1 MSKRVRAEIYGR
13 IALMTCAVVWWG
25 MLTWYMVQSRVPS
38 VLLFAHLCLGLVVF
52 YFVVKR
58 DFYLYFLGEVAF
70 PCESLTEKTPE
81 NAEFTVHVQGL
92 PPNVNVVYWA
102 AEPDTTVDVAQDPWM
117 AYKKFAN
124 AGVTRS
130 NPDGSADL
138 SVRNP
143 VAYKAGGRVL
153 PRHVHFRF
161 CTDSGFMSRVETV
174 EV

>member
-1 MSKRVRAEIYGR
+1 MREQIYGR

-25 MLTWYMVQSRVPS
+25 ILLWYMVQSNVSS
-38 VLLFAHLCLGLVVF
+38 VLIFLHLCLGLVVF
-52 YFVVKR
+52 YFVIQR

-70 PCESLTEKTPE
+70 PCESLTEKTPD
-81 NAEFTVHVQGL
+81 NAEITIHVQGL
-92 PPNVNVVYWA
+92 PPDVNVVYWA
-102 AEPDTTVDVAQDPWM
+102 AEADATVDVAQDPWM

-124 AGVTRS
+124 AGVTRTKA
-130 NPDGSADL
+130 DGSADL

-143 VAYKAGGRVL
+143 VQYKAGGRVL

-174 EV
+174 RF